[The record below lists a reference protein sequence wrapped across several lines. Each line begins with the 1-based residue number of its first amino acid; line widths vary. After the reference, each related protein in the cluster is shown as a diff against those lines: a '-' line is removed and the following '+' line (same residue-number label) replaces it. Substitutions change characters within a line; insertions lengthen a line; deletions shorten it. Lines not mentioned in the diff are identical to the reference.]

1 MSNVDKML
9 EKAREVMQF
18 AYAPYSNFKV
28 GACIRAEDGSLHVG
42 CNIENAS
49 YGLAL
54 CAEAS
59 AIAALISSGH
69 KEIHEILVI
78 GSGDFYC
85 SPCGACR
92 QRLYE
97 FSVKNHIP
105 VYMCNSKGEYQQ
117 SSMSELLPF
126 GFNLRTMEK

>member
-1 MSNVDKML
+1 MSKVTEML
-9 EKAREVMQF
+9 EKAQEVIKHS
-18 AYAPYSNFKV
+18 YAPYSKFNV

-69 KEIHEILVI
+69 KEIREVLVI

-97 FSVKNHIP
+97 FAGNNNFP
-105 VYMCNSKGEYQQ
+105 VYMCNAKGEYQE
-117 SSMSELLPF
+117 SSINELLPF
-126 GFNLRTMEK
+126 GFNLDDVEK